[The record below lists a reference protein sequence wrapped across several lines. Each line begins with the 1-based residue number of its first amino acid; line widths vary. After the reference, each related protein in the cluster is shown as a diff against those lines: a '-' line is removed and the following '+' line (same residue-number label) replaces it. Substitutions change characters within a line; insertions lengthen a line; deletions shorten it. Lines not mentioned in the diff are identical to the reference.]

1 MSTGTTTQS
10 VFNNRN
16 TPLGAGL
23 TFIGQDES
31 TAQDL
36 AIQVYLCSPTLGLL
50 TIKQSY
56 QRNGPYELTQ
66 TYNYSTVDQMLL
78 VTVPRAFAFYH
89 VEFTNSEGNQTYLS
103 LNTFLNSIY
112 ETDQF
117 QVTNIVDV
125 SGNVT
130 VTGGTIETIQFV
142 SQVGSKANIQN
153 ATFVPLGSTNHFNC
167 SGYGD
172 SILTYQD
179 TSPASTGDMLIFV
192 RVNDAIPDTEVC
204 IGKLIPI
211 VNANATNR
219 YASIELNLRAFNSI
233 WVQNNS
239 TTDTNTNAI
248 ISLFSY

>member
-1 MSTGTTTQS
+1 MSTTTPS

-16 TPLGAGL
+16 VPLIAFA
-23 TFIGQDES
+23 TFIGSDES

-36 AIQVYLCSPTLGLL
+36 AIQIYLCSPTLGLL
-50 TIKQSY
+50 TVKQSN
-56 QRNGPYELTQ
+56 QRNGPYQITD
-66 TYNYSTVDQMLL
+66 TFNYSTPDEMLL

-112 ETDQF
+112 ETSEF
-117 QVTNIVDV
+117 QVTNIVDI

-130 VTGGTIETIQFV
+130 VSGGTIETTEEVNQI
-142 SQVGSKANIQN
+142 GSKGNIQN
-153 ATFVPLGSTNHFNC
+153 ATFVPLASTNHFDC
-167 SGYGD
+167 TAYGD
-172 SILTYQD
+172 STLTYQD

-192 RVNDAIPDTEVC
+192 RVNDAIADSEVC

-211 VNANATNR
+211 VNANSTNR
-219 YASIELNLRAFNSI
+219 YASTTLNLRAFNSI

-239 TTDTNTNAI
+239 TTETNTNAV